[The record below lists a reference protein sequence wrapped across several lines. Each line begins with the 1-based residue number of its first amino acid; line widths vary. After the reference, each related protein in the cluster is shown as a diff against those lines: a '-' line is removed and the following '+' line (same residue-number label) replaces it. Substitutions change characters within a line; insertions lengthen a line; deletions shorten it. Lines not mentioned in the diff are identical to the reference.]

1 MKSACTG
8 GWNKCLELKVWNFG
22 RTFGPV
28 GQRVPENVEHIVEEV
43 YHSIKYTGK
52 EWEKKVQQVGGC
64 VGNVIFR
71 VGQFCMSES

>member
-1 MKSACTG
+1 M
-8 GWNKCLELKVWNFG
+8 
-22 RTFGPV
+22 
-28 GQRVPENVEHIVEEV
+28 PENVEHIVEEV